1 MYTSAQ
7 VQPTKT
13 EKFKYFI
20 RYFFV

>member
-1 MYTSAQ
+1 MYTSAK